1 MYELYQD
8 GGCVNPGDVAKAFG
22 AGADFVMLGGML
34 AGHDENGGELTIK
47 PNGIK
52 CKLFYGMSSLTA
64 MKKHAGGKAEYRYII
79 FIIALYIFR
88 SSNLS
93 AYN

>member
-1 MYELYQD
+1 
-8 GGCVNPGDVAKAFG
+8 
-22 AGADFVMLGGML
+22 MLGGML

-47 PNGIK
+47 PNGTK

-64 MKKHAGGKAEYRYII
+64 MKKHAGGKAEYRYTI
-79 FIIALYIFR
+79 FIIVLYNF
-88 SSNLS
+88 SNSNLY